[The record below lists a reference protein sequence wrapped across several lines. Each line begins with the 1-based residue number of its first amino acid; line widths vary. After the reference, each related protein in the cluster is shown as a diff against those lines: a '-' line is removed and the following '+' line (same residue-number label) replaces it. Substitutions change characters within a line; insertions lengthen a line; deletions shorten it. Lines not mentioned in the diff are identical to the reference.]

1 MNNHAF
7 LPINIGDNH
16 NKSTHGFLHRI
27 ILNNSALSDKYKSL
41 TIINNTI
48 NYNTNGKDLKDFN
61 DYIKKENKKYN
72 LSKKSNKTNKN
83 NLNINNDIDS
93 DFSEIAK
100 SISPSQQKKR
110 IDNLKTNLKSEYK
123 EARHILGEKSI
134 SSREREN
141 EKIKNKNNEH
151 LENDDIISSEIAMV
165 NIEEISSSNKLN
177 NNNEIQNFN
186 INNND
191 YIDEDN
197 NIKEK
202 SDNENEQVNDKS
214 TEENYDI
221 INNDGNIK
229 LKSNI
234 NNKNGYTINFDSPNK
249 GVNLV
254 KKGRKKISKNNLNVK
269 FKIEQ
274 DIVQLYK
281 LNDTSSNDLI
291 FFFINEDTKKGMQ
304 LLNLNLRYSV
314 HNINGKQISVYMFD
328 MNNTTENN
336 KFKEGISILIAELRL
351 HKIIKVVLA
360 CGDENIFPF
369 IEKLNSYS
377 INFDNIIFCALPFGR
392 SNDLSVQFGFGKSFS
407 KINLDSFKKIIH
419 EIIESISVQIDI
431 WDLKL
436 IFDNTNGG
444 YISINNKFENYQVKT
459 SSIHRGFISYFSLG
473 YDSHI
478 GFNLSKNKCSNSKLC
493 YYTCYWFEA
502 IKKSFCSKSLKLNQ
516 YLDSL
521 YYINLHKND
530 SEYEDES
537 RTMKED
543 HGQKITIFQTNVIDL
558 NINQNDNISINNS
571 KSDNR
576 IVQTNESMN
585 KKKYKKRHEI
595 SNEEDGENEMEE
607 SDSEYEYE
615 DINSA
620 LKTFKNEKIMIK
632 GEPLG
637 LICQNIK
644 YFCDGNIS
652 KWDSKKPKYGIQLR
666 KKLSSDSVNKSNNEL
681 QKVRI
686 YKYINILLL
695 FKLTIE
701 SN

>member
-16 NKSTHGFLHRI
+16 NKSTNGFLHRI

-48 NYNTNGKDLKDFN
+48 NYNSNEKDFN
-61 DYIKKENKKYN
+61 DYIKRENKKSN
-72 LSKKSNKTNKN
+72 LNKKSNKNNKN
-83 NLNINNDIDS
+83 INDDIDS
-93 DFSEIAK
+93 DFSEINK

-110 IDNLKTNLKSEYK
+110 IDNLKSNLKSEYK
-123 EARHILGEKSI
+123 EARNILGEKSI

-141 EKIKNKNNEH
+141 EKIKNNNNEH
-151 LENDDIISSEIAMV
+151 LENDDIISSEGV
-165 NIEEISSSNKLN
+165 VVDIEEISSSNKLN
-177 NNNEIQNFN
+177 NNNEIQNIN
-186 INNND
+186 INND

-202 SDNENEQVNDKS
+202 NDKS
-214 TEENYDI
+214 TEDNYDI
-221 INNDGNIK
+221 INNEGNIK
-229 LKSNI
+229 IESNI
-234 NNKNGYTINFDSPNK
+234 NDKNGYTINLDSPNK

-254 KKGRKKISKNNLNVK
+254 KKGRKKISKNNLNVILK
-269 FKIEQ
+269 NEEYI
-274 DIVQLYK
+274 IQLYK
-281 LNDTSSNDLI
+281 LNDSLSNDVI
-291 FFFINEDTKKGMQ
+291 FFFINEETQKGIQ
-304 LLNLNLRYSV
+304 LLNLNLKYSV
-314 HNINGKQISVYMFD
+314 QIINGKQISVYMFD

-336 KFKEGISILIAELRL
+336 KMKEGINILLTELHL

-360 CGDENIFPF
+360 CGDESIFPF

-377 INFDNIIFCALPFGR
+377 INFDKIIFCSLPFGR
-392 SNDLSVQFGFGKSFS
+392 SNDLSIQFGFGKSFS
-407 KINLDSFKKIIH
+407 KINLDSLKKIIL

-431 WDLKL
+431 WDIKL

-444 YISINNKFENYQVKT
+444 YISINNKFENYKVKT
-459 SSIHRGFISYFSLG
+459 SSIHKGFISYFSLG

-478 GFNLSKNKCSNSKLC
+478 GFNLSKNKYNNSKLC
-493 YYTCYWFEA
+493 YYTCYWYEA
-502 IKKSFCSKSLKLNQ
+502 IKKSFCSKGLKLNQ

-521 YYINLHKND
+521 YFINLHKNY

-537 RTMKED
+537 QTIKED
-543 HGQKITIFQTNVIDL
+543 HGQNIPIFQTNVIDL
-558 NINQNDNISINNS
+558 NINQNDNISKNNS

-576 IVQTNESMN
+576 IVQTNESIN
-585 KKKYKKRHEI
+585 KKKYKKKHKI
-595 SNEEDGENEMEE
+595 SNEEDGDNEMEE
-607 SDSEYEYE
+607 SDSETEYE
-615 DINSA
+615 EVNST
-620 LKTFKNEKIMIK
+620 LKTFKYEKVMIK

-666 KKLSSDSVNKSNNEL
+666 KKLSNDSVNKSNNEL
-681 QKVRI
+681 KKVRI
-686 YKYINILLL
+686 NKFFYYYFNKNI
-695 FKLTIE
+695 I
-701 SN
+701 

>member
-16 NKSTHGFLHRI
+16 NKSTNGFLHRI

-48 NYNTNGKDLKDFN
+48 NYNSNGKDFN
-61 DYIKKENKKYN
+61 DYIKRENKKSN
-72 LSKKSNKTNKN
+72 LNKKSNKTNKN
-83 NLNINNDIDS
+83 INDDIDS
-93 DFSEIAK
+93 DFSEINK

-110 IDNLKTNLKSEYK
+110 IDNLKSNLKSEYK
-123 EARHILGEKSI
+123 EARNILGEKSI

-141 EKIKNKNNEH
+141 EKIKNNNNEH
-151 LENDDIISSEIAMV
+151 LENDDIISSEGV
-165 NIEEISSSNKLN
+165 VVDIEEISSSNKLN
-177 NNNEIQNFN
+177 NNNEIQNIN
-186 INNND
+186 ININND

-202 SDNENEQVNDKS
+202 NDKS
-214 TEENYDI
+214 TEDNYDI
-221 INNDGNIK
+221 INNEGNIK
-229 LKSNI
+229 IESNI
-234 NNKNGYTINFDSPNK
+234 NDKNGYTINLDSPNK

-269 FKIEQ
+269 LKNEEYI
-274 DIVQLYK
+274 IQLYK
-281 LNDTSSNDLI
+281 LNDSLSNDVI
-291 FFFINEDTKKGMQ
+291 FFFINEETQKGIQ
-304 LLNLNLRYSV
+304 LLNLNLKYSV
-314 HNINGKQISVYMFD
+314 QIINGKQISVYMFD

-336 KFKEGISILIAELRL
+336 KMKEGINILLTELHL

-360 CGDENIFPF
+360 CGDESIFPF

-377 INFDNIIFCALPFGR
+377 INFDKIIFCSLPFGR
-392 SNDLSVQFGFGKSFS
+392 SNDLSIQFGFGKSFS
-407 KINLDSFKKIIH
+407 KINLDSLKKIIL

-431 WDLKL
+431 WDIKL

-444 YISINNKFENYQVKT
+444 YISINNKFENYKVKT
-459 SSIHRGFISYFSLG
+459 SSIHKGFISYFSLG

-478 GFNLSKNKCSNSKLC
+478 GFNLSKNKYNNSKLC
-493 YYTCYWFEA
+493 YYTCYWYEA
-502 IKKSFCSKSLKLNQ
+502 IKKSFCSKGLKLNQ

-521 YYINLHKND
+521 YFINLHKNY

-537 RTMKED
+537 QTIKED
-543 HGQKITIFQTNVIDL
+543 HGQNIPIFQTNVIDL

-576 IVQTNESMN
+576 IVQTNESIN
-585 KKKYKKRHEI
+585 KKKYKKKHKI
-595 SNEEDGENEMEE
+595 SNEEDGDNEMEE
-607 SDSEYEYE
+607 SDSETEYE
-615 DINSA
+615 EVNST
-620 LKTFKNEKIMIK
+620 LKTFKYEKVMIK

-666 KKLSSDSVNKSNNEL
+666 KKLSNDSVNKSNNEL
-681 QKVRI
+681 KKVRI
-686 YKYINILLL
+686 NKFFYYYFNKNI
-695 FKLTIE
+695 I
-701 SN
+701 